1 MREIVRPTM
10 IAKQGDTKPEPKTV
24 GEAAVELLT
33 TAKESMQLMAITK
46 STNAMMNPPQEGGGA
61 KAAAESTEAANK
73 QLMAVFTGLTSSLT
87 SMVELE
93 RSARVAAEKS
103 SSENMQN
110 YFKLIADQAKDLTDR
125 MREMQ
130 PPEPVTIADKLTEMK
145 ALQDIVSEHA
155 EGIAKRIVASTQP
168 ALSRTGLSSVDVDLK
183 KLEMNQTMQLEGMRQ
198 NHEIAMKTM
207 EIEIKKL
214 GMEAAR
220 WEVGQQNKQNWFTE
234 AIGALGQAFQQGIG
248 GQPLPGGI
256 QTQET
261 APPVMVPPQVGK
273 TPAGLIAVKCSNP
286 GCNIPFAV
294 VPGIESVACPKCGAV
309 YQSSDLQPADAA
321 VEE

>member
-1 MREIVRPTM
+1 MSEIVRPKM
-10 IAKQGDTKPEPKTV
+10 ISKAAGTEKEPKTV

-33 TAKESMQLMAITK
+33 TAKESLQLMAITK
-46 STNAMMNPPQEGGGA
+46 STNAMLNPPQEGGGA

-73 QLMAVFTGLTSSLT
+73 QLMTVFTGLTGTLT

-93 RSARVAAEKS
+93 RNARIAAERS

-110 YFKLIADQAKDLTDR
+110 YFKLIADQAKELTDR
-125 MREMQ
+125 MKEMQ

-183 KLEMNQTMQLEGMRQ
+183 KLELNQNVQLLQMQQ
-198 NHEIAMKTM
+198 NHEIAIKTM

-234 AIGALGQAFQQGIG
+234 AIGAFGQAFQQGIG
-248 GQPLPGGI
+248 NQPLGGGV
-256 QTQET
+256 QQET
-261 APPVMVPPQVGK
+261 ASPVHAPPQVGK
-273 TPAGLIAVKCSNP
+273 TPAGLIAVKCSTP
-286 GCNIPFAV
+286 GCEIPFAV
-294 VPGIESVACPKCGAV
+294 VPGMESVACPKCGTV
-309 YQSSDLQPADAA
+309 YQTSDLQPADAA
-321 VEE
+321 EE